1 MKRPQYI
8 TGRDR
13 ELLQALTLKVRLFSL
28 RQIAEHWFGQD
39 VANARRRLRQLELA
53 GLLQRVT
60 LAARPTPP
68 LFEPIVVWQPGNA
81 APDFGRAAWQIESRW
96 HDRPVRHCATYIATA
111 KTANAFGGKA
121 RGELK
126 RPLQAT
132 HDLGVAA
139 IWLRLRVVSP
149 QLAAAWRGED
159 LLAHT
164 RRGPGDKLPDAF
176 LVDVAG
182 EVVSVIEFGGSYDAA
197 RVQAFHA
204 DCARRQLPYQL
215 W

>member
-1 MKRPQYI
+1 MKLRI
-8 TGRDR
+8 LLTARDQ
-13 ELLQALTLKVRLFSL
+13 ELLLVLTQKVRLLSL
-28 RQIAEHWFGQD
+28 RQIAEHWFGGD
-39 VANARRRLRQLELA
+39 VANARRRLRQLTQA
-53 GLLQRVT
+53 GLLTRFDV
-60 LAARPTPP
+60 AVRPTPP
-68 LFEPIVVWQPGNA
+68 LQDPVAVWQPGLP
-81 APDFGRAAWQIESRW
+81 APDVGRTAQVLRW
-96 HDRPVRHCATYIATA
+96 RWMHRPVRLCATYIATA

-176 LVDVAG
+176 LVDAAG